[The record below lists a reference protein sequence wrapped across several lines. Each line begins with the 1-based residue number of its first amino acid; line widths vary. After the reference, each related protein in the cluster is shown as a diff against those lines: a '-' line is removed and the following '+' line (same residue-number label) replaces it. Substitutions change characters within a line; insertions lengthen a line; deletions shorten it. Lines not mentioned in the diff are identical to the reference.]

1 MLLQQATER
10 RSVKASRSTGGE
22 DRGRRP
28 PRASVIATRRSEGP
42 DFTAS
47 FLELQE
53 LVHGA
58 CKRESR
64 WEAKVVAGIGA
75 SLDFAATE
83 PAKARALTVG
93 ARRPAFG
100 ERYPEQ
106 VVISYFAREL
116 GAVAPR
122 ARRVA
127 ISTDESIVEAI
138 ALLVRGHLLQGTEVR
153 LPVAAPDLIYLALVP
168 YLGLGEARDWAESAA
183 PPGEGQ

>member
-1 MLLQQATER
+1 MFLQEATER
-10 RSVKASRSTGGE
+10 RMVKASRSTGYE
-22 DRGRRP
+22 DPKSGP
-28 PRASVIATRRSEGP
+28 ASVIASRRAEGP

-47 FLELQE
+47 FLEIQE
-53 LVHGA
+53 LVHAA

-64 WEAKVVAGIGA
+64 WEAKILAGIGA
-75 SLDFAATE
+75 SLEFAGAE
-83 PAKARALTVG
+83 PAKARALTLG

-127 ISTDESIVEAI
+127 ISTDESIVESI
-138 ALLVRGHLLQGTEVR
+138 ALLVRGHLLNGTEDR
-153 LPVAAPDLIYLALVP
+153 LPDAAPDLVYLALVP
-168 YLGLGEARDWAESAA
+168 YLGLVEATEWADIAA
-183 PPGEGQ
+183 PAAGGP